1 MDNYDD
7 GYTYEDKDTFKD
19 SHRPRIGKYVKK
31 VLKFIAIFLI
41 ILVYIMIFLRSL
53 SVKVPKKFREF
64 TWTDVTREVYST
76 NGELAAMKQ
85 ESENQIDKKGL
96 YQISDIY
103 ICPDADQVQFTVR
116 YNTRNAMS
124 RLMEKYSMTDCPT
137 GEIFV
142 FRLRDGD
149 GNIYTEYRYSAAKKP
164 LNEFRKVVFDNVKV
178 PGEGGILYL
187 EVYYGDD
194 VRDLAPMNV
203 TLTVY
208 DADRYTEKVNV
219 SPKDS
224 EFELLPAPSYLDRHE
239 NSSN

>member
-1 MDNYDD
+1 
-7 GYTYEDKDTFKD
+7 
-19 SHRPRIGKYVKK
+19 
-31 VLKFIAIFLI
+31 
-41 ILVYIMIFLRSL
+41 
-53 SVKVPKKFREF
+53 
-64 TWTDVTREVYST
+64 
-76 NGELAAMKQ
+76 
-85 ESENQIDKKGL
+85 
-96 YQISDIY
+96 
-103 ICPDADQVQFTVR
+103 
-116 YNTRNAMS
+116 
-124 RLMEKYSMTDCPT
+124 MTGCPT
-137 GEIFV
+137 GEVFV

-219 SPKDS
+219 SPKK
-224 EFELLPAPSYLDRHE
+224 AR
-239 NSSN
+239 NSSSRPPRLTSTGMIIRQIKQTPICGKGHRNYESIRKNITSAYRNEGARG